1 MMFIDNLGDTEEET
15 FELIADLKQNETL
28 QNSKNLQK
36 KAFFKLN

>member
-28 QNSKNLQK
+28 QNSKIYK
-36 KAFFKLN
+36 KKSFF

>member
-28 QNSKNLQK
+28 QNSKIYK
-36 KAFFKLN
+36 KKLFFKLN